1 MNLDEAIRHLRKDP
15 NIGQLLD
22 AVAVIDFS
30 PTQTIYIDL
39 LKSIISQQ
47 LNVKVAAVI
56 QHRFL
61 LLFPDQNPHPG
72 LIMSLDRETLRSVG
86 LSNQKA
92 QYICNV
98 AQFASLNDFD
108 TIDWHKMSDDDIIQ
122 FLCQIKGV
130 GKWTVQMLLMFSLGR
145 PDVFPL
151 DDLGIQQGMIKL
163 FELKETGK
171 QLKNKM
177 IELAEPWSPWR
188 SVAARC
194 VWRWKDTA

>member
-1 MNLDEAIRHLRKDP
+1 MNLNEAISHLRKEP
-15 NIGQLLD
+15 NIGQVLD

-39 LKSIISQQ
+39 LASIISQQ
-47 LNVKVAAVI
+47 LNVKVAVVV
-56 QHRFL
+56 QNRFL
-61 LLFPDQNPHPG
+61 LLFPDRHPHPRFI
-72 LIMSLDRETLRSVG
+72 LSLDRDVLRSVG

-98 AQFASLNDFD
+98 AQFALLHDFD
-108 TIDWHKMSDDDIIQ
+108 AIDWQAMSDDDIVQ

-130 GKWTVQMLLMFSLGR
+130 GKWTVQMLLMFSLCR
-145 PDVFPL
+145 PDVFPV

-163 FELKETGK
+163 FQLKETGK

-177 IELAEPWSPWR
+177 IELAEPWRPWR
-188 SVAARC
+188 SVAARY